1 MLKSCR
7 RVGWWDLIDSFW
19 IWGLAFGLGLRLG
32 LVNTVKFNSTTNC
45 FADGVWNMMVD
56 GGNTARIIGVGLIW
70 YNVRI
75 VGAPLMLNK
84 TQPMRWIPRRDGGGH
99 QPIRAP
105 KHHCQPMVGCGGILL
120 PSYSQI
126 LCGESIGRS
135 ENSLSHQVC
144 LICWGHLEDHWKHHS
159 PVSFRSSTR
168 DYKWLQGTT
177 SDYKRLQGTANKGL
191 HARDLKGLHTRDFK
205 QETSSK
211 GLHPRDY
218 KGLEV

>member
-7 RVGWWDLIDSFW
+7 WVGWWDLIDSFW

-75 VGAPLMLNK
+75 VGASLMLNK

-105 KHHCQPMVGCGGILL
+105 KHHCQPMVGCADTGEYYYWARYSAENPSEVRRIASVIRFVSSVEDILRIIENIILL
-120 PSYSQI
+120 Y
-126 LCGESIGRS
+126 
-135 ENSLSHQVC
+135 
-144 LICWGHLEDHWKHHS
+144 HLEAA
-159 PVSFRSSTR
+159 
-168 DYKWLQGTT
+168 QETT
-177 SDYKRLQGTANKGL
+177 S
-191 HARDLKGLHTRDFK
+191 
-205 QETSSK
+205 E
-211 GLHPRDY
+211 
-218 KGLEV
+218 